1 MTDIVKE
8 DVRRDLIAHLLG
20 GESATDD
27 AIGVHAV
34 AAEWVDDEASS
45 VDDISQRDA
54 AGDLHALM
62 QEHDDQQQALVAKAR
77 ALDMTATETVRPGA
91 IIGLDGAHYIV
102 GVASDEFT
110 SGALTYAGISV
121 DAPLYGRLE
130 GAKAR
135 DTIAFN
141 GHSSTIDYVA

>member
-27 AIGVHAV
+27 AIGVQAV

-62 QEHDDQQQALVAKAR
+62 QEHDDQQQALVA
-77 ALDMTATETVRPGA
+77 
-91 IIGLDGAHYIV
+91 
-102 GVASDEFT
+102 
-110 SGALTYAGISV
+110 
-121 DAPLYGRLE
+121 
-130 GAKAR
+130 
-135 DTIAFN
+135 
-141 GHSSTIDYVA
+141 